1 MTEMTSI
8 KADNDTWRAELGG
21 SGREGYRTVVF
32 FCASNG
38 QRPYRVAEVPA
49 DRFESQDDLERL
61 TEPEL
66 RELFGKTVS
75 MGAPRG
81 YD

>member
-1 MTEMTSI
+1 MTSI

-21 SGREGYRTVVF
+21 PGREGFRNVVF

-49 DRFESQDDLERL
+49 DRFSSQDDLDGLPES
-61 TEPEL
+61 EL
-66 RELFGKTVS
+66 RELFAETTS
-75 MGAPRG
+75 MGAPRS

>member
-1 MTEMTSI
+1 MTEMASI
-8 KADNDTWRAELGG
+8 RADNDTWRAELGG
-21 SGREGYRTVVF
+21 TGREGYRTIVF

-49 DRFESQDDLERL
+49 ERFASQDDLDRL
-61 TEPEL
+61 AEGEL
-66 RELFGKTVS
+66 RELFGETVS
-75 MGAPRG
+75 MGAPRT